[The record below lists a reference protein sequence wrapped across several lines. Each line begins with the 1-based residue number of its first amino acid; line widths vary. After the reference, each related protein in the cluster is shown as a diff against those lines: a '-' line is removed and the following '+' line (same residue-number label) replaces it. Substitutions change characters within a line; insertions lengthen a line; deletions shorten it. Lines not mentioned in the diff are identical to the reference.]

1 MTDLIKSL
9 SNGTTTWD
17 AILEKEQ
24 SLPSI
29 TNLSVVYDDE
39 KKEFIRFVKY
49 RQAADNEAPNEIYKR
64 VFEDN
69 KKYQFENDIYS
80 VEFFDFIL
88 QILGGV
94 AGLEN
99 DAEIDKV
106 KNMGL

>member
-1 MTDLIKSL
+1 M
-9 SNGTTTWD
+9 
-17 AILEKEQ
+17 
-24 SLPSI
+24 PSI
-29 TNLSVVYDDE
+29 PNLSVVYDDE
-39 KKEFIRFVKY
+39 KKEFTRFVKY
-49 RQAADNEAPNEIYKR
+49 RQAADNEAPNEIYKK
-64 VFEDN
+64 VFKDN

-106 KNMGL
+106 KNMGLQIGKKAMFDILVRCFHNQKISNVA